1 VGVASR
7 VVLLLRACDVCV
19 CDFEGLLV
27 DGELDRGAGSHG
39 AQVVHARLE
48 PQFPACEVHAC
59 DLAHGGFLEVDVEG
73 LGLVDEG
80 AAVGG
85 HLNDGALRDFPYGF
99 IERLDVGG
107 DVGDVLDGAAVG
119 DNAIFHVVAPETH
132 VDEVFE
138 EPGVDDLEFA
148 SEHSTGVDIGSV
160 GFEALIVAE
169 NLAGGGGRHGGDEK
183 GVADAVF
190 GDGLFQQGPV
200 PEIGWCYVPHV
211 VLEDAL

>member
-1 VGVASR
+1 MGVGSR
-7 VVLLLRACDVCV
+7 VVLLLHACDVCV

-39 AQVVHARLE
+39 AEVVHARLE

-59 DLAHGGFLEVDVEG
+59 DLAHGGFLEMDVEG

-85 HLNDGALRDFPYGF
+85 HLDDGALGDFPYGF

-119 DNAIFHVVAPETH
+119 DDAVFHVVAPETH
-132 VDEVFE
+132 VDEVFQ
-138 EPGVDDLEFA
+138 EPGVDDLEFT
-148 SEHSTGVDIGSV
+148 SEYSPGVDV
-160 GFEALIVAE
+160 GGVRLEALIVAE
-169 NLAGGGGRHGGDEK
+169 DLARGGGGHGGDEK
-183 GVADAVF
+183 RVADAVF
-190 GDGLFQQGPV
+190 GDGL
-200 PEIGWCYVPHV
+200 
-211 VLEDAL
+211 LE